1 MPGGTHS
8 SQHQKSPIYRTLK
21 SDPSGDEKELLFP
34 FSIAPSGNPARK
46 LIRKREREAD
56 LFCGW
61 AATLLGV
68 FGLGRA
74 PPRLHH
80 RPNNNL
86 KNRLRPPA
94 QKKTFIPD
102 PSCFRAGL
110 DLAFA
115 AEASFPFPRRARGG
129 VRAWCQNYA
138 SLAAPPEEEDK
149 VKLFGLGPAPKPC
162 MYVLHSLVL
171 SRALISREEM
181 KHI

>member
-1 MPGGTHS
+1 MWLGGDS
-8 SQHQKSPIYRTLK
+8 PRSFWVGAGSPSPPPPPQQQPQKPPSP
-21 SDPSGDEKELLFP
+21 P
-34 FSIAPSGNPARK
+34 PAR
-46 LIRKREREAD
+46 
-56 LFCGW
+56 
-61 AATLLGV
+61 
-68 FGLGRA
+68 
-74 PPRLHH
+74 P
-80 RPNNNL
+80 
-86 KNRLRPPA
+86 
-94 QKKTFIPD
+94 KKTFIPD

-138 SLAAPPEEEDK
+138 SLAAPPEEEDN

>member
-68 FGLGRA
+68 FGLGRGA
-74 PPRLHH
+74 GSPSPP
-80 RPNNNL
+80 
-86 KNRLRPPA
+86 PPP
-94 QKKTFIPD
+94 QQQPQKPPSPPPKKKTFIPD

-110 DLAFA
+110 DLALA
-115 AEASFPFPRRARGG
+115 AEATFPFPLAGARRRQGLVPKLRFSRGAARGG
-129 VRAWCQNYA
+129 GQSQTFRTWASTKALHVRT
-138 SLAAPPEEEDK
+138 P
-149 VKLFGLGPAPKPC
+149 FPC
-162 MYVLHSLVL
+162 PL
-171 SRALISREEM
+171 SRTY
-181 KHI
+181 